1 MSGSR
6 SSSGSPGGTTSAR
19 LLAEAQLGKASALD
33 ALFRRHLPYLTRIAR
48 GRIPKWARRL
58 SDTNDVVQDAFIKTL
73 RCLPG
78 FEGRGKGAL
87 RAYLTRAV
95 ESRLQDEYRSMARR
109 KPPETLDERIPDPTA
124 TPYDL
129 AVKEEEEKRYRKAL
143 SRLRDTDQRLI
154 VAHVELGYSIDQIAM
169 ITGRRRVDSARVAVS
184 RALQR
189 LAAEMSRD

>member
-19 LLAEAQLGKASALD
+19 LLAEAQLGKVSAID

-58 SDTNDVVQDAFIKTL
+58 SDTNDVVQDAFMKTL
-73 RCLPG
+73 RLLPG

-95 ESRLQDEYRSMARR
+95 ESRLHDEYRSMARR
-109 KPPETLDERIPDPTA
+109 RAPEILDERIPDPAA

-129 AVKEEEEKRYRKAL
+129 AVKEAEERKYRKAL

-154 VAHVELGYSIDQIAM
+154 VAHVELGYSNEQIAM
-169 ITGRRRVDSARVAVS
+169 ITGRRRVDSARVAVG

-189 LAAEMSRD
+189 LAAEMARD